1 VVSGIT
7 SPRYVTKYSFYLV
20 LSRINFFLW
29 CVTDCA
35 AVEILAD
42 VVQGNALNEKEIEKQ
57 KTILLKEL
65 EASVI
70 MI

>member
-1 VVSGIT
+1 
-7 SPRYVTKYSFYLV
+7 
-20 LSRINFFLW
+20 LW
-29 CVTDCA
+29 CVTDFA